1 MIARNMQRTKLIL
14 AAVVVL
20 LIGLMGCS
28 NGPSF
33 TPEDATAL
41 ILEQYPDSDLQIQNV
56 SIDENDRGIAS
67 ALFND
72 DIWTFYFRAQE
83 NGVYSWVL
91 DAVETDGR
99 YYYLKDLEKISD
111 TFVLMAEVASA
122 LERYKAANGSSPEG
136 ENAAALS
143 VLAPDFNDAGG
154 SSFTDAWDG
163 MLSYESDGGN
173 YTMISNGADKIAGTG
188 DDIILHDGQFISVE
202 SSGSQGSTP

>member
-1 MIARNMQRTKLIL
+1 MIDRNMQRTKLIL

-20 LIGLMGCS
+20 LAGLIGCGG
-28 NGPSF
+28 GPSF

-41 ILEQYPDSDLQIQNV
+41 ILEQYPDSDLHIQNV

-72 DIWTFYFRAQE
+72 DIWTFYFRLQE
-83 NGVYSWVL
+83 NGVDSWVL

-99 YYYLKDLEKISD
+99 HYYLKDLERISV
-111 TFVLMAEVASA
+111 TFGLMAEVASA
-122 LERYKAANGSSPEG
+122 LEIYKAANGSYPEG

-143 VLAPDFNDAGG
+143 VMAPDFNDAGG
-154 SSFTDAWDG
+154 ASFTDAWDG
-163 MLSYESDGGN
+163 MLSYESDGEN

-188 DDIILHDGQFISVE
+188 DDIILHDGQFISRE
-202 SSGSQGSTP
+202 SSGSQGTTP